1 MTDPCDVQINRASLE
16 RITTLSLK
24 DGGTCEVS
32 RIAAPI
38 SSAKRE
44 RLGALIAD
52 MDPWKRYGFKPAALA
67 RFFEPFDRS
76 MPRFV
81 VTIGDEVVGMFALK
95 IGWMFGMY
103 LNVLAVFPTHQGRGI
118 GSAVLSWLEE
128 RGRANGDRNQFVV
141 TSAFNCGGLRL
152 YKRHG
157 FEPVA
162 ELPGLIN
169 ETETEILLRKRL

>member
-1 MTDPCDVQINRASLE
+1 M
-16 RITTLSLK
+16 
-24 DGGTCEVS
+24 
-32 RIAAPI
+32 
-38 SSAKRE
+38 
-44 RLGALIAD
+44 
-52 MDPWKRYGFKPAALA
+52 A

-81 VTIGDEVVGMFALK
+81 VTIGDEIAGMFALK

-103 LNVLAVFPTHQGRGI
+103 LNVLAVFPAHQGRGI